1 VTHDEDREACAASVD
16 PGLTA
21 AASAG
26 LAADLAP
33 ACHRRDLRA
42 DGVFYL
48 RGLLMPQVAGNRSG
62 EEGHGHRGRGPA
74 VFSHDGPGRE
84 RDRRG
89 VCDIRDQITRHLT
102 GVLGE

>member
-16 PGLTA
+16 PGLTT

-26 LAADLAP
+26 LAVDLAP

-48 RGLLMPQVAGNRSG
+48 RGMLMPQVAGNCWPIA
-62 EEGHGHRGRGPA
+62 EA
-74 VFSHDGPGRE
+74 VGLDRPCRLQHLLDRLLRPGRCA
-84 RDRRG
+84 RCGARVPDPARRAG
-89 VCDIRDQITRHLT
+89 PET
-102 GVLGE
+102 